1 MGTGKGGF
9 EMDTNRIALV
19 VVVLA
24 IVAAL
29 AWYLYPT
36 TATAPTAG
44 QTTGAPATPG
54 EKTATTA
61 PKTQ

>member
-1 MGTGKGGF
+1 
-9 EMDTNRIALV
+9 MDTNRIALV

-24 IVAAL
+24 IVAVL